1 MELKVDSN
9 STPAQKARAWNAL
22 SKRTQDQL
30 TLIIKT
36 FNVKQTELT
45 VKEEK

>member
-9 STPAQKARAWNAL
+9 STKEQKARAWNTL

-30 TLIIKT
+30 ALIIKT